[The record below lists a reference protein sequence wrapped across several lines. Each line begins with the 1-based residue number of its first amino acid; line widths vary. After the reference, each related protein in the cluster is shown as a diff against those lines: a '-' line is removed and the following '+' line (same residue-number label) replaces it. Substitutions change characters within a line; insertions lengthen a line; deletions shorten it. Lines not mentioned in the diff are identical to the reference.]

1 MQMFH
6 ALLQLI
12 ESIETT
18 AHSKTRA
25 KLLYAE
31 SRLLFVMSPYFIVLS
46 LACAKPPSTA
56 KSVLLRDLKRVDPE
70 SLRPFLSRYLPTPF
84 PHAPF
89 SSYSFIATTITAE
102 LVSGPSL
109 VDTNAAERALSYAL
123 ISVLDSVAPLRK
135 LILSSRHKPWVN
147 PQIRALMRSR
157 DRAYR
162 LARSSGSATDL
173 ARFRALRS
181 QTSNALDSAKNAHV
195 ASRIAD
201 TPSVEAKWR
210 ELRRLHVTRPNLP
223 SPLAKFTATDLN
235 AFYATIVCRHPLS
248 LTMTSK
254 P

>member
-1 MQMFH
+1 M
-6 ALLQLI
+6 L
-12 ESIETT
+12 SY
-18 AHSKTRA
+18 SKSDTP
-25 KLLYAE
+25 
-31 SRLLFVMSPYFIVLS
+31 FITGHDFIVLS
-46 LACAKPPSTA
+46 LTYAKLPSTA
-56 KSVLLRDLKRVDPE
+56 KSVMLRDLKRVDPE
-70 SLRPFLSRYLPTPF
+70 SLCPALSRYLPTPF

-109 VDTNAAERALSYAL
+109 VDTNASQRALSCAL
-123 ISVLDSVAPLRK
+123 ISALDSVAPLCK

-173 ARFRALRS
+173 ARFRSLRS
-181 QTSNALDSAKNAHV
+181 QTSNALDSAKNTHV

-201 TPSVEAKWR
+201 APSAEAKWP

-223 SPLAKFTATDLN
+223 SPLSKFTAIEKMFIFILILLHSIN
-235 AFYATIVCRHPLS
+235 I
-248 LTMTSK
+248 TSIYTFLITT
-254 P
+254 